1 MASVVLPYNR
11 SVMTWNGY
19 RQNGGL
25 SGGYSYA
32 AEIMPE
38 EIVAN
43 AVSFAINKT
52 PGNNAVVCNGDTIP
66 SSRQMEQAASA
77 HGCRR

>member
-1 MASVVLPYNR
+1 
-11 SVMTWNGY
+11 MTWNGY

-52 PGNNAVVCNGDTIP
+52 PGNNAVVCKVIQYPFQPANGASCICSWLQTVTI
-66 SSRQMEQAASA
+66 MT
-77 HGCRR
+77 